1 MWLAHSRSRGTSRTR
16 VIPSGS
22 RRLRLVALI
31 AAAGMAAAGCG
42 STHSTG
48 GAAASANFTAK
59 IGSLYYADSLD
70 PALGESG
77 GDYAYLNMIYE
88 RLLTINPS
96 TGALEPDLATSFKFQ
111 GANNLQ
117 FAMTIRS
124 GVKFQDGTALDAAAV
139 KTSLQHYIAVQ
150 EVQVIPPSSISSI
163 DVTGKYS
170 LVINLTRPFASLP
183 QLLADR
189 AGMIVSPAA
198 LKKYGKSFAQH
209 PVGAG
214 PFSFVSQV
222 PQSSVTFKKFP
233 GYWDAK
239 AIKLSGATISY
250 YPTDVSLYNAVQSGS
265 VQVAEDL
272 PGSDL
277 KPAKSNPNLT
287 VATAPPTGFDDVFF
301 NLGKKPL
308 NSLDVRMAFNLAL
321 NRSAITR
328 LTTSGLGA
336 VGSQPYAPGY
346 PYYDPA
352 VANAFAYNPA
362 RARQLLAKAGYAKGV
377 SFTCYYYPGAEYE
390 TAAPLIISDEAAV
403 GIHLNV
409 VSESLSEAANAFNV
423 DGSVPCLLADWGTGY
438 NAAETMSE
446 LFGSDSYYNG
456 GLQNKG
462 KVSYGADSEIT
473 ALNSA
478 VTLAELKT
486 GIGQVLTTVA
496 KNALWAPL
504 FFKPTFIVLSRSV
517 STDGDINGDLGGN
530 YRVLA
535 PAGS

>member
-1 MWLAHSRSRGTSRTR
+1 MWLTSSRSPGRGRGR
-16 VIPSGS
+16 AIGSGS
-22 RRLRLVALI
+22 RRLRALALI
-31 AAAGMAAAGCG
+31 AAAGITAAGCA

-48 GAAASANFTAK
+48 AAATTDFNVK
-59 IGSLYYADSLD
+59 IGSLYYTDSLD

-77 GDYAYLNMIYE
+77 GDYAYLNMIYD
-88 RLLTINPS
+88 RLMTIDPK
-96 TGALEPDLATSFKFQ
+96 TGALKPDLATSFKFQ
-111 GANNLQ
+111 GASNLQ
-117 FAMTIRS
+117 YAMTIRS
-124 GVKFQDGTALDAAAV
+124 GVKFQDGSAVDAAAV
-139 KTSLQHYIAVQ
+139 KASLQHFIAVQ
-150 EVQVIPPSSISSI
+150 EVQVIPPASIASI
-163 DVTGKYS
+163 DVTGKYT
-170 LVINLTRPFASLP
+170 LVINLTKQFASLP
-183 QLLADR
+183 LLLADR

-233 GYWDAK
+233 GYWDASQ
-239 AIKLSGATISY
+239 IKLSGATISY

-277 KPAKSNPNLT
+277 KPAKSNPGLT
-287 VATAPPTGFDDVFF
+287 VATAPQTGFDNIFF

-308 NSLDVRMAFNLAL
+308 NSLGVRMAFNLAL
-321 NRSAITR
+321 NRPAIAR

-336 VGSQPYAPGY
+336 VGTQPYAPGF

-352 VANAFAYNPA
+352 VASAFAYNPA
-362 RARQLLAKAGYAKGV
+362 RARQLLAQAGYAKGV

-423 DGSVPCLLADWGTGY
+423 AGSVPCLFADWGSGY
-438 NAAETMSE
+438 NAAETTSQ

-462 KVSYGADSEIT
+462 RVSYGADTAIA

-478 VTLAELKT
+478 VTLPQLKT
-486 GIGQVLTTVA
+486 GIAQVLSKVA
-496 KNALWAPL
+496 DNALWAPL
-504 FFKPTFIVLSRSV
+504 FFKPAFIVLTHSV
-517 STDGDINGDLGGN
+517 HADGDINGDLGGN

>member
-1 MWLAHSRSRGTSRTR
+1 MWLASIGSPGRGRAR
-16 VIPSGS
+16 VIQSGS
-22 RRLRLVALI
+22 RRLRVLALL
-31 AAAGMAAAGCG
+31 AAAGLVAAGCG
-42 STHSTG
+42 SSQHSTG
-48 GAAASANFTAK
+48 GAAAASFNAK
-59 IGSLYYADSLD
+59 IGSLYYTDSLD

-77 GDYAYLNMIYE
+77 GDYAYLNMIYD
-88 RLLTINPS
+88 RLMTINS
-96 TGALEPDLATSFKFQ
+96 TTGALEPGLATSFKFQ

-117 FAMTIRS
+117 YAMTIRT
-124 GVKFQDGTALDAAAV
+124 GVKFQDGSALDAAAV
-139 KTSLQHYIAVQ
+139 KASLQHFIAVQ
-150 EVQVIPPSSISSI
+150 EVQVIPPSSIASI

-170 LVINLTRPFASLP
+170 LVINLTKQFASLP
-183 QLLADR
+183 LLLADR
-189 AGMIVSPAA
+189 AGMIVSPTA
-198 LKKYGKSFAQH
+198 LQKYGKSFAQH

-233 GYWDAK
+233 GYWDA
-239 AIKLSGATISY
+239 AQIKLSGATISY
-250 YPTDVSLYNAVQSGS
+250 YPTDVSLYNAVQSGA

-287 VATAPPTGFDDVFF
+287 VASAPQTGFDNIFF

-308 NSLDVRMAFNLAL
+308 NNVDVRMAFNLAL
-321 NRSAITR
+321 NRPAIAR

-336 VGSQPYAPGY
+336 VGTQPYAPSF

-352 VANAFAYNPA
+352 VANSYAYNPA
-362 RARQLLAKAGYAKGV
+362 RARQLLAQAGFAKGV
-377 SFTCYYYPGAEYE
+377 SFTCLYYPGAEYE

-423 DGSVPCLLADWGTGY
+423 AGTVPCLFADWGSGY
-438 NAAETMSE
+438 NAAETMSQ
-446 LFGSDSYYNG
+446 LFASNSYYNG

-462 KVSYGADSEIT
+462 KVNYGADNEIA

-478 VTLAELKT
+478 VTLTQLKA
-486 GIGQVLTTVA
+486 GIGQVLTKVA
-496 KNALWAPL
+496 SNALWAPL
-504 FFKPTFIVLSRSV
+504 FFKPAFIVLTHSV
-517 STDGDINGDLGGN
+517 HADGDINGDLGGN